1 VRRGRADRHPITDA
15 ANLYAEAFKSGID
28 GYAET
33 SRRTM
38 AVNGGQE
45 ETITYNGTLVGQ
57 PVQGI
62 LYFFQVGTTL
72 CSISGVAIPP
82 GDAKYQPDL
91 QAMIDSLEPVKR

>member
-1 VRRGRADRHPITDA
+1 MVAESEVAAAAYQESEVVLAGRAEEEGRLRASLNA
-15 ANLYAEAFKSGID
+15 ALAG
-28 GYAET
+28 
-33 SRRTM
+33 R
-38 AVNGGQE
+38 
-45 ETITYNGTLVGQ
+45 GTLAGQ